1 MGLAFKEIH
10 MKTVIFVIASVA
22 ALSGCVAVPAYG
34 PPGVY
39 AAPAVSVVV
48 PYGGYYG
55 YRGGYGHRGYR

>member
-1 MGLAFKEIH
+1 
-10 MKTVIFVIASVA
+10 MKSLMLVLVSVA

-39 AAPAVSVVV
+39 APAVVV

-55 YRGGYGHRGYR
+55 GYRGGYYGHRY